1 MLIYIIVF
9 MMFSTS
15 SLYFLVAIYGESI
28 ETNEVHGLQLVHGQ
42 EEEVTEPGHNEN
54 QEKAQNQNQVHN
66 ESNEPVEQRL
76 KEGQEE
82 QVPQNGIE
90 KVPNSEGNESKHIE
104 GIGTEET
111 SHEESASEAQ
121 HRNLEFPLSIGAG
134 VGYAAIGMWMILD
147 KRNSKI
153 PYIMAI
159 VGSLILLGIYA
170 SSRTIGISSLGR
182 EHIGLLD
189 AIVAA
194 LQIAIIAISLYI
206 LIGNTYTKGMTV
218 RK

>member
-1 MLIYIIVF
+1 

-28 ETNEVHGLQLVHGQ
+28 ETNKEVHGLQLVQGQ
-42 EEEVTEPGHNEN
+42 GEEVTEPGHNEN
-54 QEKAQNQNQVHN
+54 QEKAQNQVDN
-66 ESNEPVEQRL
+66 ESNESVEQRL

-121 HRNLEFPLSIGAG
+121 RRNLEFPLSIGAG
-134 VGYAAIGMWMILD
+134 VGYAAIGIWMILD

>member
-1 MLIYIIVF
+1 

-28 ETNEVHGLQLVHGQ
+28 ETNKEVHGLQLVHGQ
-42 EEEVTEPGHNEN
+42 GQEVTEPGHNEN
-54 QEKAQNQNQVHN
+54 QEKAQNQVHN
-66 ESNEPVEQRL
+66 ESNESVEQRL

-90 KVPNSEGNESKHIE
+90 KVPNSEGNESKHIQSIE
-104 GIGTEET
+104 TEET

-121 HRNLEFPLSIGAG
+121 RRNLEFPLSIGAG
-134 VGYAAIGMWMILD
+134 VGYAAIGIWMILD

-159 VGSLILLGIYA
+159 VGALILLGIYA

-194 LQIAIIAISLYI
+194 LQIAIIAISLYS
-206 LIGNTYTKGMTV
+206 NW
-218 RK
+218 

>member
-1 MLIYIIVF
+1 

-15 SLYFLVAIYGESI
+15 SLYFLVAFYGESI
-28 ETNEVHGLQLVHGQ
+28 ETYEVHGLQLVHGQ
-42 EEEVTEPGHNEN
+42 GQEVTEPGHNEN
-54 QEKAQNQNQVHN
+54 QEKAQNQVDN
-66 ESNEPVEQRL
+66 ESNESVEQRL

-121 HRNLEFPLSIGAG
+121 RRNLEFPLSIGAG
-134 VGYAAIGMWMILD
+134 VGYAAIGIWMILD